1 MANKVTYEIDI
12 DSKGAVAGIKK
23 VDNAIDG
30 LDKNVSKSSKSMGG
44 LMDLLKPSPMAIA
57 AAAVT
62 GIGIA
67 FGFAAKKTMEFDKQ
81 MSSVKAV
88 TNATDED
95 MAKLRETALKFGAS
109 TSFSA
114 TEAAKGLEF
123 LGMAGFTAKQSIEAL
138 PGVLNLAAASGM
150 ELGRSADIASN
161 ILSQFQKPA
170 SETNNLVD
178 LLAKTVTSSNQNM
191 EQLADAMNYLGPT
204 AAALKIPISEVS
216 ATIGTMANNGLQGS
230 LGTRALGSSLVRL
243 AKPTKQMKEVISNL
257 NLEFFNQQGE
267 FKGIIGLTKE
277 LERATEGMTDK
288 EKQKTLATLFGAEA
302 IQEMNILLATGSD
315 KLQTYTNK
323 LKNSEGAAKKMAE
336 AKLDNL
342 AGDFKLLNSA
352 VTDLSIRLLE
362 TSQGGLRDIVQG
374 FTSFITL
381 LTENKDAIFNMF
393 APLKDNAKSVNE
405 IVESFTKLI
414 NVFTGEDNN
423 FLTLMS
429 KGIKNISESINEVT
443 TAIDLTIKAITEMR
457 SFGKDLGKGFMSA
470 GDEVASAF
478 GFGSEEKKDP
488 KLDPNY
494 VPTDTELGF
503 VEDVKADTTPVV
515 KTNNIASDA
524 NTMASV
530 VAEKQK
536 TTKLNTNV
544 EKVSGSKPTNI
555 TLNIGKLIEN
565 FSVNSTNVTE
575 STAKI
580 RDMVAE
586 VLLTAVNDVN
596 LIAE

>member
-1 MANKVTYEIDI
+1 
-12 DSKGAVAGIKK
+12 
-23 VDNAIDG
+23 
-30 LDKNVSKSSKSMGG
+30 
-44 LMDLLKPSPMAIA
+44 
-57 AAAVT
+57 
-62 GIGIA
+62 
-67 FGFAAKKTMEFDKQ
+67 
-81 MSSVKAV
+81 
-88 TNATDED
+88 
-95 MAKLRETALKFGAS
+95 
-109 TSFSA
+109 
-114 TEAAKGLEF
+114 
-123 LGMAGFTAKQSIEAL
+123 
-138 PGVLNLAAASGM
+138 
-150 ELGRSADIASN
+150 
-161 ILSQFQKPA
+161 
-170 SETNNLVD
+170 
-178 LLAKTVTSSNQNM
+178 
-191 EQLADAMNYLGPT
+191 
-204 AAALKIPISEVS
+204 
-216 ATIGTMANNGLQGS
+216 
-230 LGTRALGSSLVRL
+230 
-243 AKPTKQMKEVISNL
+243 
-257 NLEFFNQQGE
+257 
-267 FKGIIGLTKE
+267 
-277 LERATEGMTDK
+277 
-288 EKQKTLATLFGAEA
+288 LFGAEA

-488 KLDPNY
+488 KLDPDY

-503 VEDVKADTTPVV
+503 VEDVVKDTTPVA